1 MASKIKDKLEQTRR
15 KLAQAFQVQE
25 IERLSALAKAA
36 ESYLAQHQKDAVRK
50 PDSSGGLTSKK

>member
-1 MASKIKDKLEQTRR
+1 MAKIKDKLEQTRR

-36 ESYLAQHQKDAVRK
+36 ESYLAQHQKDAARK
-50 PDSSGGLTSKK
+50 PDSSEGSTLKK

>member
-1 MASKIKDKLEQTRR
+1 MAKIKDKLEQTRR

-36 ESYLAQHQKDAVRK
+36 ENYLAQHRKESARK
-50 PDSSGGLTSKK
+50 PDSSGESTLKK

>member
-36 ESYLAQHQKDAVRK
+36 ENYLAQHRKDAARK
-50 PDSSGGLTSKK
+50 PDSSGESTLKK